1 MQKEPVT
8 RKSIFRKLAIF
19 LAILGPGIITGSVD
33 NDAGGITTYSLAGA
47 IYGYGLIWTLIPSF
61 IVLVIIQEMNARM
74 GIVTGK
80 GLADLI
86 RENAGVKVTF
96 FIFLGL
102 LFSGIGNTTTE
113 FAGVAGSME
122 VFGVSKYISV
132 PVVAVL
138 VWVLVVKG
146 TYKIAERIFLI
157 FSVSLL
163 TYVVSAIMAKPDWS
177 AIGSSIIRPKMEIS
191 TQSLAMVI
199 GLVGTTIAPW
209 MQFYMQSSV
218 IEKGLKIQNYSYTVA
233 DIVVGCIV
241 TVVVAFF
248 IMVACASTLHPAGIE
263 INEAKDAAL
272 SLKPLAGNLAS
283 QVFAFGLFIASIFS
297 ATILP
302 LATAFFVCEAFGFEA
317 GIDKEWDEA
326 KEFYILYTGIL
337 VISAIVIL
345 IPGAPLIKISLWSQ
359 VINGILLPVVLIS
372 MMILINKKKIMGIYT
387 NKTSANVIGVRFSS
401 WYAFRLRFLSCRF
414 STGEK
419 ARNSLYLCFK
429 RLGWVFTSIRKEYH
443 MKCERHPWH
452 SINPGPEAPQFVRS
466 IIEIPKGSK
475 GKYELD
481 KESGLLRLDRVL
493 FSSVHYPANYGF
505 IPQTYCDDHDPLD
518 ILVICS
524 IDVFAMSIIEAKVI
538 GAMEMVDSEERDDKI
553 IAVARNDMSVNYIND
568 ISELPPHTL
577 VELKRFF
584 EDYKQLEHKNVI
596 VDQFMGREKAYEI
609 ILEGMKLYNEN
620 REKLIRSH

>member
-1 MQKEPVT
+1 
-8 RKSIFRKLAIF
+8 
-19 LAILGPGIITGSVD
+19 
-33 NDAGGITTYSLAGA
+33 
-47 IYGYGLIWTLIPSF
+47 
-61 IVLVIIQEMNARM
+61 
-74 GIVTGK
+74 
-80 GLADLI
+80 
-86 RENAGVKVTF
+86 
-96 FIFLGL
+96 
-102 LFSGIGNTTTE
+102 
-113 FAGVAGSME
+113 
-122 VFGVSKYISV
+122 
-132 PVVAVL
+132 
-138 VWVLVVKG
+138 
-146 TYKIAERIFLI
+146 
-157 FSVSLL
+157 
-163 TYVVSAIMAKPDWS
+163 MAKPDWS

-387 NKTSANVIGVRFSS
+387 NKTSANVIGWS
-401 WYAFRLRFLSCRF
+401 A
-414 STGEK
+414 
-419 ARNSLYLCFK
+419 
-429 RLGWVFTSIRKEYH
+429 VF
-443 MKCERHPWH
+443 
-452 SINPGPEAPQFVRS
+452 
-466 IIEIPKGSK
+466 
-475 GKYELD
+475 
-481 KESGLLRLDRVL
+481 
-493 FSSVHYPANYGF
+493 
-505 IPQTYCDDHDPLD
+505 
-518 ILVICS
+518 ILVCLS
-524 IDVFAMSIIEAKVI
+524 AA
-538 GAMEMVDSEERDDKI
+538 
-553 IAVARNDMSVNYIND
+553 
-568 ISELPPHTL
+568 LL
-577 VELKRFF
+577 VMPLF
-584 EDYKQLEHKNVI
+584 
-596 VDQFMGREKAYEI
+596 
-609 ILEGMKLYNEN
+609 N
-620 REKLIRSH
+620 R